1 MDDEYQVDVS
11 KCQECAG
18 SVMENVETGE
28 MECQACGLVAGQA
41 IDMGKDY
48 RSFADGSG
56 DSERHGMKKTYLI
69 HDGGL
74 STDISAGYKDAQGKT
89 ITGDFRKRL
98 YRLRRHHQRSRV
110 QKSSERNMV
119 QALYELQRLAS
130 HMGLSESV
138 REQAA
143 FIYKKAAEKK
153 LVQGRSI
160 EGVVAASIHAAC
172 RDNGIHRTLDEI
184 GRHSRIGRKEIGR
197 TYRKVKQ
204 DLGLKIRPAQPT
216 GFVSSFCSKL
226 QVPVTIESEAFSL
239 LEDPRIRRVAA
250 GRSPTGIAAAVV
262 YLACMKY
269 PENYRTQRDVAQ
281 AAGVTEVTIRNR
293 YNEICDV
300 LGLDRRVLGKQ

>member
-1 MDDEYQVDVS
+1 MVYDIDIT

-18 SVMENVETGE
+18 KVQENPDTGE
-28 MECQACGLVAGQA
+28 MECFDCGLVAGQA

-48 RSFADGSG
+48 RSFSDGSG

-74 STDISAGYKDAQGKT
+74 STDISAGYKDAHGKA

-98 YRLRRHHQRSRV
+98 YRLRLHHQRSRV

-143 FIYKKAAEKK
+143 YIYKKAAEKK

-204 DLGLKIRPAQPT
+204 DLGLKIRPAQPV
-216 GFVSSFCSKL
+216 GFVSSFCNKL
-226 QVPVTIESEAFSL
+226 EVPTLIESEAFTL
-239 LEDPRIRRVAA
+239 LEDPRIRKVAA

>member
-1 MDDEYQVDVS
+1 MEIDTTI
-11 KCQECAG
+11 CQECMGKVLESA
-18 SVMENVETGE
+18 NGE
-28 MECQACGLVAGQA
+28 LNCLDCGLVQGQA

-48 RSFADGSG
+48 RTYADGSG
-56 DSERHGMKKTYLI
+56 AGNERHGMKKTYLI

-74 STDISAGYKDAQGKT
+74 STDIGRENKDYAGAPIK
-89 ITGDFRKRL
+89 GDFRRRL
-98 YRLRRHHQRSRV
+98 YRLRQHHNRSRM

-130 HMGLSESV
+130 HMGLSESI

-184 GRHSRIGRKEIGR
+184 GTHSRIGRKEIGR
-197 TYRKVKQ
+197 TYRKVKTE
-204 DLGLKIRPAQPT
+204 LGLKIKPAQPL
-216 GFVSSFCSKL
+216 GFVGSFCNKL
-226 QVPVTIESEAFSL
+226 QVPREIETKALEL
-239 LEDPRIRRVAA
+239 LEMPEIRRVAA

-262 YLACMKY
+262 YLACMLN
-269 PENYRTQRDVAQ
+269 PTCYRTQRDVAQ